1 MERRIIVHVVHCK
14 ACTVTTNYLMRA
26 LIVGCGYVGLR
37 LGTMLAAAGHEVT
50 GIRRTHTQEADMR
63 EGGIKML
70 LADISQPGS
79 LFKLPSAFD
88 WVVNCVSSSR
98 GGVEDYQATYVN
110 GMRHLVEWLKPQPP
124 KKFVYTSSTSVYGQT
139 DGSIV
144 TETDATQPV
153 AETAKTLLAAENV
166 LLGTVPRFPT
176 VILRVAGIYGP
187 DRGYW
192 FRRYLAG
199 EAVIEGD
206 GRRILNMI
214 HVDDVAGAVISA
226 LKQGEPGQIYNVVD
240 DEPVTQFEFFQWLSE
255 KTGRGLP
262 PSVAEGV
269 PTNRKREITNKRISN
284 LKLKARLGYQL
295 KYPTFRQGYGQ
306 ELLTLK

>member
-1 MERRIIVHVVHCK
+1 MWSIVKPALLQH
-14 ACTVTTNYLMRA
+14 TSLMRA

-50 GIRRTHTQEADMR
+50 GIRRTRTIEADMR
-63 EGGIKML
+63 AHKIKLL
-70 LADISQPGS
+70 LADISQPRS
-79 LFKLPSAFD
+79 LSKLPAAYD

-98 GGVEDYQATYVN
+98 GGVEDYQATYLN
-110 GMRHLVEWLKPQPP
+110 GMRHLIEWLKPQPP

-144 TETDATQPV
+144 AETDATQPV

-166 LLGTVPRFPT
+166 LLEAAPEVPA

-206 GRRILNMI
+206 GRRILNMV
-214 HVDDVAGAVISA
+214 HVDDVAGAALNA
-226 LKQGEPGQIYNVVD
+226 LKQGEPGQLYNVVD
-240 DEPVTQFEFFQWLSE
+240 DEPVTQFEFFKWLSE
-255 KTGRGLP
+255 RTGRGLP
-262 PSVAEGV
+262 PYLAEGV
-269 PTNRKREITNKRISN
+269 PTNRKREVTNKRISN
-284 LKLKARLGYQL
+284 LKLKIKLEYQL
-295 KYPTFRQGYGQ
+295 KYPTFREGYDQ
-306 ELLTLK
+306 EILSLK